1 MHKLGKFSSDPG
13 RVNFK
18 LLLHLLRFI
27 RNNKTLG
34 LKYYA
39 DINDAP
45 VSDPLR
51 QASIKTEN
59 QLIDLSGS
67 GSQDFP
73 GTDRSTVTYII
84 LFQDGKI
91 DYGTHIAGT
100 VSQSGAEIEYNAACT
115 AGMALEHFR
124 ILIN

>member
-1 MHKLGKFSSDPG
+1 M
-13 RVNFK
+13 
-18 LLLHLLRFI
+18 
-27 RNNKTLG
+27 G

-59 QLIDLSGS
+59 QMIDLSGS
-67 GSQDFP
+67 G
-73 GTDRSTVTYII
+73 
-84 LFQDGKI
+84 
-91 DYGTHIAGT
+91 
-100 VSQSGAEIEYNAACT
+100 SQSGAEIEYNAACT